1 MTGEGG
7 GVGSNTVA
15 GNGRRTG
22 SLSSGSRTSNTTI
35 TTPSTHSTASTA
47 SAVSTRRRVSVNG
60 SRPPPAP
67 GSAGA
72 RSASQYGTKSGPCG
86 SPSSVPPTSTGS
98 RNRSAPGPFGR
109 YGVATH
115 GARPRSAAS
124 TRGTPPAPPASA
136 PRPRHNSPR
145 RPDACLTAETN
156 RSRAAPSSAAPL
168 VSNAIDTARPSAACP
183 RYTNPAGAACKR
195 ACTTKGPTRGGS
207 PYCNGAVTLTV
218 TASIFPDTR
227 LRARFR
233 KSWGRLV
240 NMASMSVAEDLP
252 SGTDAA
258 ALREALQEVRK
269 VIVGQDHMVERLLV
283 ALLARGHCLLEGVPG
298 VAKTLAASTLATVVG
313 GTFAR
318 IQFTPDLV
326 PSDIVGTRVYHPSSE
341 QFDVELGPVFVNFLL
356 ADEINRAPAKVQS
369 ALLEV
374 MAERQVT
381 LAGVTHPLPKP
392 FIVLA
397 TQNPI
402 ESEGV
407 YPLPEVQRDRFLFR
421 VRVHH
426 PSAHEEMEILQ
437 RMSVTPPTPR
447 QILDPDRLL
456 ALQQQAEQ
464 VSVHQLV
471 ADYVVRLVMAT
482 RSPADY
488 GLAPLDD
495 TIEIGVSPRATLGL
509 VAAGR
514 ALALLRGRDYLL
526 PDDVRDVA
534 VDVMAHRLMLTF
546 DAIADGVDPEQVI
559 RQILH
564 AVPPPLVVWNNQ
576 R

>member
-1 MTGEGG
+1 M
-7 GVGSNTVA
+7 TVA
-15 GNGRRTG
+15 EE
-22 SLSSGSRTSNTTI
+22 L
-35 TTPSTHSTASTA
+35 PSEIDP
-47 SAVSTRRRVSVNG
+47 AV
-60 SRPPPAP
+60 
-67 GSAGA
+67 
-72 RSASQYGTKSGPCG
+72 
-86 SPSSVPPTSTGS
+86 
-98 RNRSAPGPFGR
+98 
-109 YGVATH
+109 
-115 GARPRSAAS
+115 
-124 TRGTPPAPPASA
+124 
-136 PRPRHNSPR
+136 
-145 RPDACLTAETN
+145 L
-156 RSRAAPSSAAPL
+156 
-168 VSNAIDTARPSAACP
+168 
-183 RYTNPAGAACKR
+183 
-195 ACTTKGPTRGGS
+195 
-207 PYCNGAVTLTV
+207 
-218 TASIFPDTR
+218 
-227 LRARFR
+227 R
-233 KSWGRLV
+233 KSL
-240 NMASMSVAEDLP
+240 D
-252 SGTDAA
+252 
-258 ALREALQEVRK
+258 EVRR
-269 VIVGQDHMVERLLV
+269 VIVGQEHMVERLVV

-298 VAKTLAASTLATVVG
+298 VAKTLAAGTLAAVTG

-326 PSDIVGTRVYHPSSE
+326 PSDIVGTRVFHPSSE
-341 QFDVELGPVFVNFLL
+341 RFDVELGPVFVNFLL

-381 LAGVTHPLPKP
+381 LAGVTHPLPRP

-421 VRVHH
+421 VRVPH
-426 PSAHEEMEILQ
+426 PSAHEELEILH
-437 RMSVTPPTPR
+437 RMSVTPPVAER
-447 QILDPDRLL
+447 VLDPGTL
-456 ALQQQAEQ
+456 AGLQDAAER

-482 RSPADY
+482 RSPAEY
-488 GLAPLDD
+488 GLPDLAD

-534 VDVMAHRLMLTF
+534 VDVMGHRLMLTF
-546 DAIADGVDPEQVI
+546 DALADGVDPEEIV

-564 AVPPPLVVWNNQ
+564 AVPPPLVVWNQN